1 MIKFTG
7 FKRTSLILVLVALL
21 SFFSLSPAYAQSDTK
36 ALKAKLTQLES
47 QLGNLEMVVKSLALQ
62 IQQVSDASKSTVQQF
77 GPRLYSVEQIVKD
90 NGFQVKRL
98 DGTVATLSHAVKQL
112 ADLPGEVAQQ
122 KADLASLSDQ
132 LTKTTQELSNRIKA
146 NELGISKIKEGSD
159 HAVALT
165 NAMQANLGS
174 LLSRMDTA
182 EGQLSD
188 LQSSFS
194 NLSANTSSSISDL
207 STKLDG
213 GMSDLSAKIGSSMS
227 KLAAKTDSSISDL
240 AAKTD
245 SSIGGLAARLDDAD
259 KRLSQ
264 LQDTAN
270 QVSSMTGTI
279 GSLQASV
286 AQLASNLDK
295 QAAGIA
301 RLQDVVKRLGE
312 FKQLQGVAE
321 RVQANSTQLKA
332 LQAQLQALSQKAKVQ
347 RPQPQQPHVPADVT
361 KKVDRLTAKISDVL
375 IEAENNKKSL
385 TDLQGSLAGLKAGVA
400 QQVQSALASVPSR
413 SDIQNV
419 QQQVTQLQQLTAK
432 QIKRAEMKADAAN
445 GLALIGLLAG
455 LGAVAVALLR

>member
-62 IQQVSDASKSTVQQF
+62 IQQVSDASKNTVQQF

-98 DGTVATLSHAVKQL
+98 DGTVATLSDAVKQL
-112 ADLPGEVAQQ
+112 TDLPGEVAQQ

-132 LTKTTQELSNRIKA
+132 LTKTTQELTNRIKA

-165 NAMQANLGS
+165 NAMQASLGS
-174 LLSRMDTA
+174 LLSRMNTA

-207 STKLDG
+207 STKLAG
-213 GMSDLSAKIGSSMS
+213 GLSDLSAKI
-227 KLAAKTDSSISDL
+227 DSSISKLSDKTDNSISDL
-240 AAKTD
+240 SAKTD

-259 KRLSQ
+259 KQLSQ

-270 QVSSMTGTI
+270 QVSSMAGTI

-312 FKQLQGVAE
+312 FKQLQGIAE

-332 LQAQLQALSQKAKVQ
+332 LQAQLQALSQKTKAQ
-347 RPQPQQPHVPADVT
+347 RPQQPHVPADIT

-385 TDLQGSLAGLKAGVA
+385 TDLQGSLAGLKSEVA
-400 QQVQSALASVPSR
+400 RQVQSALASVPSR

>member
-1 MIKFTG
+1 MIKSTG

-36 ALKAKLTQLES
+36 ALKAKLAQLES
-47 QLGNLEMVVKSLALQ
+47 QLGNLEMVVKSLSLQ
-62 IQQVSDASKSTVQQF
+62 IQQVSDASKNTVQRF

-98 DGTVATLSHAVKQL
+98 DGTVATLSDTVKQL

-122 KADLASLSDQ
+122 KTDLASLSDR
-132 LTKTTQELSNRIKA
+132 LTQTTQELANRIKA
-146 NELGISKIKEGSD
+146 NELGISKIKESSD

-165 NAMQANLGS
+165 NAMQANVGS
-174 LLSRMDTA
+174 LLSRMDAA

-188 LQSSFS
+188 LKSSFS
-194 NLSANTSSSISDL
+194 DLSANTSGSISDL
-207 STKLDG
+207 SAKMDG
-213 GMSDLSAKIGSSMS
+213 GLSDLSAKI
-227 KLAAKTDSSISDL
+227 
-240 AAKTD
+240 D

-259 KRLSQ
+259 KQLSQ

-270 QVSSMTGTI
+270 QVSSMAGTI
-279 GSLQASV
+279 SSLQASV

-295 QAAGIA
+295 QAASIA

-312 FKQLQGVAE
+312 FKQLQGIAE
-321 RVQANSTQLKA
+321 RVQANSTQITG
-332 LQAQLQALSQKAKVQ
+332 LQAQLQALSQKISQAQQ
-347 RPQPQQPHVPADVT
+347 RPQQPGVPAEIA

-385 TDLQGSLAGLKAGVA
+385 TNLQGSLAVLKSEVA
-400 QQVQSALASVPSR
+400 QQVQSALAGVPSQ

-432 QIKRAEMKADAAN
+432 QIKQAEMKADAAN

-455 LGAVAVALLR
+455 LGAVAVALLLR